1 MARREPIGSEG
12 SEDNGFCFARD
23 ATTIVMFR
31 VVAAHKVAIDFRD
44 KLLATTQL
52 GKRFVRHYE
61 KNQSELLSVARKD
74 RKLFEDCVNAWVA
87 VAPFVNDMLAPRAGG
102 NKNSKDI
109 DRFSK
114 EDHAVWV
121 GLIGRFRSGSK
132 SKTFLKVLDELEP
145 ELGRYVGLSAA
156 EAVQRLRSNQQRK

>member
-1 MARREPIGSEG
+1 MVAKVAKITGSV
-12 SEDNGFCFARD
+12 FARD

-87 VAPFVNDMLAPRAGG
+87 VAPFVNDMSAPPA
-102 NKNSKDI
+102 
-109 DRFSK
+109 
-114 EDHAVWV
+114 
-121 GLIGRFRSGSK
+121 
-132 SKTFLKVLDELEP
+132 
-145 ELGRYVGLSAA
+145 AA
-156 EAVQRLRSNQQRK
+156 ETRRAKPSIGFPKKTMPFGWVLSVGFALVRRARHFGKYWMNSNPSSGDT